1 MYKRMYLY
9 ASAPE
14 AAAQNV
20 FMAWLR
26 ACSSAWGQRK
36 VAGCSEHGNGP
47 LGPVKR
53 GECFEELRNFS
64 VWRRPLLYVICWLV
78 RHFPNVCLFYRG
90 WVWKTVFFLPV
101 ILPQVLS
108 GWVVRIYG
116 HMWPCNTDRVDWT
129 SARYAGVNVFGSRLV
144 QTVSAKS
151 DVVIYSLYP
160 LFLHVFQPNVMR
172 YAWL

>member
-1 MYKRMYLY
+1 MHTKSKQYWLCIIQHYVHVQYMYKRMYLY

-64 VWRRPLLYVICWLV
+64 V
-78 RHFPNVCLFYRG
+78 
-90 WVWKTVFFLPV
+90 
-101 ILPQVLS
+101 
-108 GWVVRIYG
+108 
-116 HMWPCNTDRVDWT
+116 
-129 SARYAGVNVFGSRLV
+129 
-144 QTVSAKS
+144 
-151 DVVIYSLYP
+151 
-160 LFLHVFQPNVMR
+160 
-172 YAWL
+172 